1 MSSTYEYT
9 IVLVELKMQTG
20 KYICKNMN
28 IAFILIPTAIFPIA
42 LRSPLLIVYNR
53 FTNLILDVI
62 VFDRNTIFTF
72 QNPLIVTTK
81 I

>member
-20 KYICKNMN
+20 KN
-28 IAFILIPTAIFPIA
+28 INIVFILIPTAIFPIS
-42 LRSPLLIVYNR
+42 LRSLLLIVYDR
-53 FTNLILDVI
+53 FTILSLEVI